1 MKYYLAPME
10 GVTGY
15 QYRMTYHA
23 FYQDADRYFTPF
35 LVGKKL
41 SAREKSEVSLTNN
54 AGMNLIPQI
63 LTNHADEFVYIAN
76 HLKWDY
82 GYDEVNLNLGCPS
95 GTVASKNRGS
105 GFLRVLDEL
114 EAFLDEIYQ
123 YAETK
128 ISIKTR
134 IGVDDASN
142 WPKILNLYLKY
153 PMSEL
158 IVHPRTTKQGYG
170 GTPDLE
176 AFALA
181 VEKLSEQ
188 EEKSGVHIP
197 LIYNGNVNSVA
208 DRDMIANRFPNIDGM
223 MCGRGM
229 IADPGLLQRL
239 MRTPISETKEEI
251 LTDLRQKERDGL
263 AKSWTEEEVET
274 FRAFMNAVFQTY
286 KKDNLSEKNML
297 FKVKELWSYW
307 YKNFANADQVLRE
320 VQKSTGALEYGAAV
334 NNAFRTLR

>member
-1 MKYYLAPME
+1 MKYYMAPME

-15 QYRMTYHA
+15 QYRMTYHQ

-63 LTNHADEFVYIAN
+63 LTNRADEFVYVAN

-82 GYDEVNLNLGCPS
+82 GYEEVNLNLGCPS

-114 EAFLDEIYQ
+114 EEFLDYIYAN
-123 YAETK
+123 AETK

-134 IGVDDASN
+134 IGVEDASN
-142 WPKILNLYLKY
+142 WPEILDLYLKY

-158 IVHPRTTKQGYG
+158 IVHPRTQKQGYG
-170 GTPDLE
+170 GAPDLE

-181 VEKLSEQ
+181 VEKLAAKEQ
-188 EEKSGVHIP
+188 SSGVHIP

-208 DRDMIANRFPNIDGM
+208 DRDLVADKFPTIDGM
-223 MCGRGM
+223 MCARGM
-229 IADPGLLQRL
+229 IADPGLIPRL
-239 MRTPISETKEEI
+239 MRTPIAKPTEVLLS
-251 LTDLRQKERDGL
+251 DLRKKERDGL
-263 AKSWTEEEVET
+263 AKYWTDEEVET
-274 FRAFMNAVFQTY
+274 FRSFMNAVFQTY

-307 YKNFANADQVLRE
+307 YKNFGNADQVLRE